1 MRYLNNMKNNF
12 NFNNDQMNLINP
24 IKGKF
29 SNNDDI
35 SSINTKE
42 NFNFNGNEND
52 NGFNR
57 NYVEE
62 ATTNIIDDFPDYNN
76 KKEELFKKYENMN
89 SIEQNY
95 KNNAGYNL
103 FNNSNK
109 NKQNIAMPK
118 SKNSTNINQLSKKNV
133 KKNYNNENNNM
144 NKYELEINKLKQE
157 IESLE
162 NSNEIL
168 SNQLKEEE
176 KRNEELNIIKNEKEE
191 NDNSILSDISH
202 CLQVNSFEEILPKLN
217 EMINFLNQYNNDQ
230 NVKIKE
236 ELISK
241 LKSLYISSNNSHENK
256 ENITIQ
262 DLWRW
267 IKNLINNVRQLS
279 VEKEKNAEFYNNNN
293 YTIYKK
299 YCEKLIQEFNL
310 NSFDELKIF
319 IDDLLAKNNVNKKRV
334 EKLRK
339 VLMNSRDK
347 EDYSSNEFNNEK
359 NDNNIN
365 EGGYE
370 KAGQE
375 MEAEDVGDISNNNDI
390 NYRKINKNDYYNNNI
405 NDYNLN
411 YNYDDN

>member
-1 MRYLNNMKNNF
+1 MNYLNNIKNNF
-12 NFNNDQMNLINP
+12 DLNNNQNLINP
-24 IKGKF
+24 VKEKF

-35 SSINTKE
+35 SSINTKD

-57 NYVEE
+57 NYVDEV
-62 ATTNIIDDFPDYNN
+62 TTNIIDDFPDYNN
-76 KKEELFKKYENMN
+76 KKEELFKKYETMN
-89 SIEQNY
+89 TIEQNY
-95 KNNAGYNL
+95 KNNANYNM
-103 FNNSNK
+103 FNNNNK
-109 NKQNIAMPK
+109 NKQNIPMPK
-118 SKNSTNINQLSKKNV
+118 NKTNQTSLNQLTKKNS
-133 KKNYNNENNNM
+133 KKNYNNENNNL
-144 NKYELEINKLKQE
+144 NKYELEIIKLKQE

-162 NSNEIL
+162 NNNEIL

-236 ELISK
+236 ELITK
-241 LKSLYISSNNSHENK
+241 LKSLYISSNNSYDNK

-279 VEKEKNAEFYNNNN
+279 VEKKKNAELYNNN
-293 YTIYKK
+293 YAIYKK

-339 VLMNSRDK
+339 VLMNNRDK
-347 EDYSSNEFNNEK
+347 KDFSPNALNQEK
-359 NDNNIN
+359 NENNIN

-370 KAGQE
+370 NMGQE
-375 MEAEDVGDISNNNDI
+375 MEGDDVDDIGNNNID
-390 NYRKINKNDYYNNNI
+390 NKKFNKNDYYENNL

-411 YNYDDN
+411 YNYEDN